1 MAAGD
6 PVVAGGNGLSL
17 QQQITN
23 LGIAMEKG
31 FDRMENLFRAF
42 EERMRSMENRE
53 AACQPI
59 IQARVDGMKAEIEA
73 LKAENKTMQGRV
85 DTLEDNNSSM
95 KTKMNIISWA
105 GGIAGS
111 AVLIDLVTRL
121 MGK

>member
-6 PVVAGGNGLSL
+6 PNAIGGNGLSL

-42 EERMRSMENRE
+42 EERMRSMETRE

-59 IQARVDGMKAEIEA
+59 IQARVDGMRAEIET
-73 LKAENKTMQGRV
+73 LKSDNKSLREKQDVMDDQI
-85 DTLEDNNSSM
+85 SSV
-95 KTKMNIISWA
+95 KTKMNIVSWA

-121 MGK
+121 LGK

>member
-6 PVVAGGNGLSL
+6 PVVGGGNGLSL

-31 FDRMENLFRAF
+31 FDRMESLFRAF
-42 EERMRSMENRE
+42 EERMRSMETRE

-59 IQARVDGMKAEIEA
+59 IQARVDGMRAEIET
-73 LKAENKTMQGRV
+73 LKSDNKTLREKQ
-85 DTLEDNNSSM
+85 DTQDDQISSL
-95 KTKMNIISWA
+95 KTKMNIVSWA

-121 MGK
+121 LGK